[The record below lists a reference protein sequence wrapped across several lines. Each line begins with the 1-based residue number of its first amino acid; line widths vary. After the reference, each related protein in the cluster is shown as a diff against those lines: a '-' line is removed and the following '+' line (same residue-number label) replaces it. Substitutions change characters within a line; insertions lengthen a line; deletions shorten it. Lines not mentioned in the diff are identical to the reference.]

1 VATRL
6 GQLSES
12 SAPLHMLRFVPLNA
26 TYHPRVGPMLSV
38 ALNEHETQQQG
49 EQQDTCPKRFKT
61 FGALR

>member
-1 VATRL
+1 
-6 GQLSES
+6 
-12 SAPLHMLRFVPLNA
+12 MLRFVPLNA